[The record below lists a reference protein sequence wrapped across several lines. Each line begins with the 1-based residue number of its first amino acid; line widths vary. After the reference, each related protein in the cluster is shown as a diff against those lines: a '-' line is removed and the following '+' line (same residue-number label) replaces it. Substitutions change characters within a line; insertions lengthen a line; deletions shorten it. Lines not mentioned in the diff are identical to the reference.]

1 MMDAVEHGAN
11 EGIPVMEPLRG
22 GGAAFT
28 SAAQAER
35 GKRTQ
40 QVCHIVDQ

>member
-1 MMDAVEHGAN
+1 MDAIEQGAN
-11 EGIPVMEPLRG
+11 QGIPVMEPLG
-22 GGAAFT
+22 GGGGAFT

-40 QVCHIVDQ
+40 QVCHVVDQ